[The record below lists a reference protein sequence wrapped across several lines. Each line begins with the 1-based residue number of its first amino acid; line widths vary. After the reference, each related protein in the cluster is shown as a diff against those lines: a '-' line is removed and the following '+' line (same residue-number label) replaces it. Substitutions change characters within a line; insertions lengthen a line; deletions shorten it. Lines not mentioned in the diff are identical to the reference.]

1 MSLKWMKIELLV
13 LKKGLNF
20 SFPILTPTNEMGHF
34 KVNIKHANAIY
45 YFSLPGTLSFLL
57 VEESI
62 FSMQKPFQV

>member
-1 MSLKWMKIELLV
+1 MSLKWMKIEFLV

-20 SFPILTPTNEMGHF
+20 FFPTLIPTSEMGYF

-57 VEESI
+57 VKEST
-62 FSMQKPFQV
+62 FFMQKPFQV